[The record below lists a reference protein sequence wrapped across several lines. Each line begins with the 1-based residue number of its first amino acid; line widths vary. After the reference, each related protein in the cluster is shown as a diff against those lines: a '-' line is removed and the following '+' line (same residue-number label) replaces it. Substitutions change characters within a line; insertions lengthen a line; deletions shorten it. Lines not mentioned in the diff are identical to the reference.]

1 MSDTM
6 QSWDPRGA
14 VVSPHLD
21 IASALLPLKD
31 SEILSLTIGAGDIA
45 PAIAVAVKSAT
56 VTVLE
61 MQGATDDPPPLS
73 NLIYKTGDPD
83 RLPADDES
91 FDLVIVNGLLSRIP
105 EDRRSPALREIRR
118 VLRPGGLAYIAEPAP
133 GGAFNE
139 ITRVF
144 KDEKQDR
151 LAVFELIRGT
161 VSSGAM
167 ALVEQKFFQ
176 MPVVIADFAAV
187 ERGYV
192 PPDARISGA
201 QKAEAQKKFERHMG
215 PKGATFQIPM
225 RVDLLR
231 KSD

>member
-6 QSWDPRGA
+6 QIWDPRRAA
-14 VVSPHLD
+14 VSAHLD

-31 SEILSLTIGAGDIA
+31 SEILSLAIGAGDIA

-61 MQGATDDPPPLS
+61 TEGATDDPPPLS
-73 NLIYKTGDPD
+73 NLTYKAGDAD
-83 RLPADDES
+83 RIPAEDES
-91 FDLVIVNGLLSRIP
+91 FDIVIVNGLLSRIP

-118 VLRPGGLAYIAEPAP
+118 VLRPGGLAYIAEPTP

-139 ITRVF
+139 ISRVF

-151 LAVFELIRGT
+151 LATFELVRGT

-167 ALVEQKFFQ
+167 VLVEQKFFQ
-176 MPVVIADFAAV
+176 MSVVIPDFAAV

-201 QKAEAQKKFERHMG
+201 QKSEARKKFERHVG
-215 PKGATFQIPM
+215 PKGAAFQIPM
-225 RVDLLR
+225 RIDLLR

>member
-14 VVSPHLD
+14 VVSSHLD

-31 SEILSLTIGAGDIA
+31 SEILSLAVGAGDIA
-45 PAIAVAVKSAT
+45 PAIAAAVKSAT

-61 MQGATDDPPPLS
+61 TQGATDDPPPLS
-73 NLIYKTGDPD
+73 NLTYKSGGAD
-83 RLPADDES
+83 RIPAEDDS
-91 FDLVIVNGLLSRIP
+91 FDIVIVNGFLSRIP
-105 EDRRSPALREIRR
+105 EDRRSPVLREMRR

-151 LAVFELIRGT
+151 LAAFDLIRGT

-167 ALVEQKFFQ
+167 ALVAQKFFQ

-192 PPDARISGA
+192 PPDARLSGA
-201 QKAEAQKKFERHMG
+201 QKADAQKKFERHMG
-215 PKGATFQIPM
+215 PKGAAFQIPT

>member
-6 QSWDPRGA
+6 QPWDPRGA
-14 VVSPHLD
+14 SVSPHLD
-21 IASALLPLKD
+21 VASALLPLKE

-45 PAIAVAVKSAT
+45 PAIAAAIKTAT

-61 MQGATDDPPPLS
+61 TQGESSEPLPLS
-73 NLIYKTGDPD
+73 NLTYKTGDAD
-83 RLPADDES
+83 RMPVENES
-91 FDLVIVNGLLSRIP
+91 FDIVIANGLLSRLP
-105 EDRRSPALREIRR
+105 EDQRAPALREIRR
-118 VLRPGGLAYIAEPAP
+118 ALRPGGLAYFAEPAP

-151 LAVFELIRGT
+151 LSAFELVRGA
-161 VSSGAM
+161 VSTGAM
-167 ALVEQKFFQ
+167 ALVTQKFFQ
-176 MPVVIADFAAV
+176 MPLVIADLAAV

-192 PPDARISGA
+192 PPGTRVSGP
-201 QKAEAQKKFERHMG
+201 QRTEAQKKLERHMG
-215 PKGATFQIPM
+215 PKGAAFNVPM
-225 RVDLLR
+225 RIDLLR

>member
-1 MSDTM
+1 MSDAM
-6 QSWDPRGA
+6 QTWDPRGA
-14 VVSPHLD
+14 VAAAHLD

-31 SEILSLTIGAGDIA
+31 SEILSLTVGAGDIA

-61 MQGATDDPPPLS
+61 TQGATDDPPPLS
-73 NLIYKTGDPD
+73 NLTYKAGDAD
-83 RLPADDES
+83 RIPAEDES
-91 FDLVIVNGLLSRIP
+91 FDIVIVNGLLSRIP

-151 LAVFELIRGT
+151 LAAFELIRGT

-167 ALVEQKFFQ
+167 VLVEQKFFQ
-176 MPVVIADFAAV
+176 MSIVIPDFAAV

-192 PPDARISGA
+192 PPDVRISGA

-215 PKGATFQIPM
+215 PKGAAFQIPT
-225 RVDLLR
+225 RVDVLR

>member
-14 VVSPHLD
+14 TASAHLD
-21 IASALLPLKD
+21 IASALLPLKE
-31 SEILSLTIGAGDIA
+31 SEILSLAIGAGDIA

-56 VTVLE
+56 VTVIEL
-61 MQGATDDPPPLS
+61 QGVTDDPPPLS
-73 NLIYKTGDPD
+73 NLTYKAGEAD
-83 RLPADDES
+83 RIPADDES
-91 FDLVIVNGLLSRIP
+91 VDIVIVNGVLSRIP
-105 EDRRSPALREIRR
+105 DDRRAPALREVRR
-118 VLRPGGLAYIAEPAP
+118 ILRPGGLAYIAEPAP

-151 LAVFELIRGT
+151 LAAFEHVRNT

-167 ALVEQKFFQ
+167 VLVEQRFFQ
-176 MPVVIADFAAV
+176 MPLLLADFAAV
-187 ERGYV
+187 ERGHV
-192 PPDARISGA
+192 PPGARVSGA

-215 PKGATFQIPM
+215 PKGVTFQVPM
-225 RVDLLR
+225 RIDLLR

>member
-1 MSDTM
+1 MSDAM

-14 VVSPHLD
+14 VTSPHLD

-45 PAIAVAVKSAT
+45 PAIAVAVKSAS
-56 VTVLE
+56 VTVVE
-61 MQGATDDPPPLS
+61 TEGATEDPPPLS
-73 NLIYKTGDPD
+73 NLTYKSGDAD
-83 RLPADDES
+83 RLPAEDES
-91 FDLVIVNGLLSRIP
+91 FDIVIVNGLLSRIP

-118 VLRPGGLAYIAEPAP
+118 VLRPGGLAYVAEPAP

-151 LAVFELIRGT
+151 LAAFELIRGT

-167 ALVEQKFFQ
+167 TLVEQKFFQ

-187 ERGYV
+187 ERGYI
-192 PPDARISGA
+192 PPGARVSGA